1 MRMVLFL
8 PALALALT
16 LSACAGIAP
25 TPTETPTNREAG
37 FMTKPTVVCVVN
49 KALQPVMVFVG
60 EKPMP
65 GTTEITR
72 EYWYWN
78 QIGPKS
84 ARSTGDVTLQTGQ
97 TICTDSSDS
106 DNTFTGPVDVKIR
119 TWFSDNEFNY
129 AYLGFNNPWGGKPT
143 FYPTMTADNWFGT
156 TKVGRTE
163 IKTEEYDSYRC
174 QTDEWNFNVLRLAD
188 QNGRKN
194 WKLEILG
201 PAIDWPED
209 VCSRI

>member
-1 MRMVLFL
+1 MRYIFSLG
-8 PALALALT
+8 ALT
-16 LSACAGIAP
+16 LTLALGACAGVAP
-25 TPTETPTNREAG
+25 TPIESPTNREAG

-49 KALQPVMVFVG
+49 KALQPVKVFVG
-60 EKPMP
+60 EKPYP
-65 GTTEITR
+65 GQTDYSR
-72 EYWYWN
+72 EYWYWDH
-78 QIGPKS
+78 IGPKS
-84 ARSTGDVTLQTGQ
+84 SRQTGDVTLQTGQ

-106 DNTFTGPVDVKIR
+106 DNTLTGPVDVKIR
-119 TWFSDNEFNY
+119 TWFSENEFDY

-143 FYPTMTADNWFGT
+143 FYPTMTADNWFSHT
-156 TKVGRTE
+156 QVGRTE

-174 QTDEWNFNVLRLAD
+174 QTAEWNFNILRRAD
-188 QNGRKN
+188 KDGRKN